1 MYLRRS
7 AVPAFIAI
15 VGSFA
20 IGALPAAA
28 ATRAR
33 SVRLRGTA
41 SPVAAS
47 TPRVGSVAPSSVID
61 FQMQLA
67 PRDLAGAKALA
78 TAVSTPGNSSYGY
91 FLTPAQWEA
100 RFSPTAGEVSEVTQ
114 FLHHSGFA
122 VHGVSADRM
131 EVKASGAAAQ
141 VEHVFATSLA
151 YHRVDGAR
159 LRLASRNLS
168 MPSSFRGIVIGVTGV
183 NAALAHPDYT
193 GGGPSRTGTAAGTN
207 APNFTPGN
215 SPPPPAATNIATPC
229 GKYYNQIFDT
239 TLPAYGHGY
248 PYPPSWV
255 TCGYT
260 PPQFRGA
267 YHLTG
272 SSNGAGVTVAIVD
285 AYASPTLFA
294 DAQKYASLN
303 DPSNPLTSSQ
313 FSELLPSN
321 FDDGDVCGASGWY
334 IEQSIDVEAVHATAP
349 GAHILYAAAPDC
361 RTSPSLID
369 VDRQIVDGHLAQVI
383 TNSYGEPAD
392 STQGAGTRAA
402 DDNILLMAA
411 GTGVSVMFSSGDGGD
426 EFTTLGFVAPAYPAS
441 SPWATAV
448 GGTTLQVGENR
459 QRLGEFGWSTARSF
473 LCNEAYVS
481 VGGCTDAQLGTW
493 MPIDLAL
500 DGGSG
505 GGTSTVYQ
513 QPSYQAGVVPT
524 SLSQIN
530 GSQPMRVVPDISMDA
545 DPATGEL
552 VGETYTFPDGAHY
565 SQERWGGTS
574 LASPLFAG
582 VVARAD
588 EAAGHALGFLNPLLY
603 SLYGNGG
610 ALYDI
615 LPAGKQDESRADY
628 VNGLNAS
635 QGTLYSTRI
644 IDYQGEEQFCTPSGS
659 CATRLVALH
668 TATGYDNMTGLGS
681 PGEDFVGS
689 LSSAK

>member
-1 MYLRRS
+1 MNLRRS
-7 AVPAFIAI
+7 PVPAFVAI
-15 VGSFA
+15 VGLSA

-28 ATRAR
+28 ANRSR
-33 SVRLRGTA
+33 SVRLHGSA

-61 FQMQLA
+61 FQMQLT
-67 PRDLAGAKALA
+67 PRDVSGAEAVA
-78 TAVSTPGNSSYGY
+78 RAVSTPGNASYGR

-100 RFSPTAGEVSEVTQ
+100 RFSPRSGQVSEVTA
-114 FLHHSGFA
+114 FLHKSGFA

-131 EVKASGAAAQ
+131 EISASGTAAQ
-141 VEHVFATSLA
+141 VEHVFATALA

-159 LRLASRNLS
+159 LRLASRALS
-168 MPSSFRGIVIGVTGV
+168 VPGSLSGIVVGVTGI
-183 NAALAHPDYT
+183 NEALAHPDYT
-193 GGGPSRTGTAAGTN
+193 GGGPSGSRTAAGTN
-207 APNFTPGN
+207 APNFPPGN
-215 SPPPPAATNIATPC
+215 SPPPPPATNIATPC
-229 GKYYNQIFDT
+229 GTYYNQIFDT
-239 TLPAYGHGY
+239 TLPAYGNGY
-248 PYPPSWV
+248 PHPPPWV
-255 TCGYT
+255 TCGYK
-260 PPQFRGA
+260 PPQFRSA

-272 SSNGAGVTVAIVD
+272 SSSGAGVTVAIVD
-285 AYASPTLFA
+285 AYASPTLFS

-303 DPSNPLTSSQ
+303 DPSNPLASSQ
-313 FSELLPSN
+313 FSELLPPN
-321 FDDGDVCGASGWY
+321 FDHGDICGASGWY

-361 RTSPSLID
+361 ATSPSLID
-369 VDRQIVDGHLAQVI
+369 VDRRIIDGHLAQVI
-383 TNSYGEPAD
+383 TNSYGEPGD
-392 STQGAGTRAA
+392 VTQGAGTRGA

-426 EFTTLGFVAPAYPAS
+426 DFTTLGIVAPDYPAS
-441 SPWATAV
+441 SPWATGI

-473 LCNEAYVS
+473 LCNEAYVAA
-481 VGGCTDAQLGTW
+481 GGCTDAQLGTW
-493 MPIDLAL
+493 TPIDLAL

-505 GGTSTVYQ
+505 GGTSTVYR
-513 QPSYQAGVVPT
+513 QPPYQAGVVPT
-524 SLSQIN
+524 SLSEVD

-545 DPATGEL
+545 DPATGLL

-588 EAAGHALGFLNPLLY
+588 ETAGHALGFLNPLLY
-603 SLYGNGG
+603 SLYGKRG

-644 IDYQGEEQFCTPSGS
+644 IDYEGEERFCASSGS
-659 CATRLVALH
+659 CTTRTVALH
-668 TATGYDNMTGLGS
+668 TAAGYDNMTGLGS
-681 PGEDFVGS
+681 PGEDFVGD
-689 LSSAK
+689 LDSAK